1 MSHGGIAVGLRDR
14 LLGTKYPESGSIP
27 CSASEVQDSLLAI
40 DGADTP
46 YRVRRANPL
55 EKADVVAEWW
65 IPPRSSSREQVDRRI
80 RIRMRLD
87 PHGREVRI
95 LQEQWTSTREELSW
109 SRGYSRGWGFAVER
123 EWTYERGPDGRRR
136 KVETYRLDTRDMR
149 NALRKVVLSAGWTWR
164 GVFRL

>member
-1 MSHGGIAVGLRDR
+1 MGLRDR
-14 LLGTKYPESGSIP
+14 LLGTTYPENDVVP
-27 CSASEVQDSLLAI
+27 RSAAEVRESLLAI
-40 DGADTP
+40 DGTDTP
-46 YRVRRANPL
+46 YRIRKANPS

-65 IPPRSSSREQVDRRI
+65 IPPRSSTREQVDRRL

-95 LQEQWTSTREELSW
+95 LQEQWTSTRQGLSR
-109 SRGYSRGWGFAVER
+109 SHGYSRGWGFAVER
-123 EWTYERGPDGRRR
+123 EWAYERGPDGRRR

-149 NALRKVVLSAGWTWR
+149 NTLRKVVLSAGWTWR